1 VRNFDWLSFTPPLI
15 VFSDPSVDDFQWDE
29 QTTMTFIELKQYL
42 KSLSTLLPSKTNHV
56 LLLYVSATDVVI
68 STIIATERPAAQTEV
83 KQ

>member
-1 VRNFDWLSFTPPLI
+1 
-15 VFSDPSVDDFQWDE
+15 VDGFQWDE
-29 QTTMTFIELKQYL
+29 QATMTFIELKQYL